1 MRTLVLYLLA
11 CLAILPRC
19 VRAQQEPQPIPLTN
33 FATTQGLAILDSP
46 SYYLDSQRNARAG
59 TIQDIATVR
68 DKEFTTTWPR
78 FYEQLSH
85 NARPYTFW
93 FQTVLQNNSD
103 SALDLSLAYG
113 SLDFVDAWLLPETS
127 TIAGPNS
134 SRPDRAAPRKITPD
148 GSPHSART
156 TPDNGTISPDRIA
169 SKGPPQ
175 TARAAS
181 LAAPQ
186 YIPGG
191 SLRPAP
197 TQSTYLQ
204 RQSQTLPL
212 RLSAHATARLLI
224 RVRQLTDD
232 YYFHGFALYDQRSL
246 SATFVDSLAEDHT
259 NLIIQ
264 MLFQGFLLCQ
274 LIYVLFQWLII
285 RRQEYLFYLF
295 YMTLIAG
302 YFLSKQESLFGF
314 KLLFTRWPLLK
325 IYLGKTLLI
334 LPYYVYFRFVRSFL
348 DIPRDYPR
356 LNTWIIRLEYFLL
369 AYALFDF
376 LFILLTFNRGLQ
388 TILYT
393 IVFSLI
399 FLISLGFVV
408 FLVRYRQP
416 LVYFILAGSLVVAT
430 GHILGLVF
438 SYLEIERHMD
448 LGVPDIF
455 VFPQTGIV
463 LEILCFTGGL
473 SYKSRKIEQEK
484 ITGQEK
490 LIEQLKANELLQ
502 NRMQHIRNK
511 IAQDLHD
518 DIGSTLSS
526 ISILSDLA
534 IRGNNSSQTI
544 ETMNEILDSS
554 LMLME
559 RMDDIVWSINPRND
573 SLENLLMRVRHFATT
588 LFEAK
593 GVDYTIDIA
602 RNIHEVRLP
611 MDYRQHIYLILKEAI
626 NNLVKYA
633 HATQAIIEVRFD
645 EHHLTLCV
653 RDNGCGF
660 EIPSANPAAAASNPN
675 LATTASNPGP
685 AAASTGTSPEI
696 PSPTSGLSPA
706 ATVSNSST
714 GNSSPASNP
723 TVTTPGGNGLPGM
736 YHRASLMNARVDI
749 TSAPGQGTSIRL
761 QVDLT

>member
-19 VRAQQEPQPIPLTN
+19 VHAQQEPQPIPLTN
-33 FATTQGLAILDSP
+33 FATTQGLVTLDSP

-59 TIQDIATVR
+59 NIQDIATVR
-68 DKEFTTTWPR
+68 DKAFTATWPR
-78 FYEQLSH
+78 FYELLSH

-113 SLDFVDAWLLPETS
+113 SLDFVDAWLLPETPIS
-127 TIAGPNS
+127 A
-134 SRPDRAAPRKITPD
+134 AAPRDT
-148 GSPHSART
+148 G
-156 TPDNGTISPDRIA
+156 NISPGRIA

-175 TARAAS
+175 AARAAS

-197 TQSTYLQ
+197 AQSTYLQ

-212 RLSAHATARLLI
+212 RLSAHVTARLLI

-232 YYFHGFALYDQRSL
+232 YYFNGFALYDQRSL

-295 YMTLIAG
+295 YMTLIAA

-356 LNTWIIRLEYFLL
+356 LNVWIIRLEYFLL
-369 AYALFDF
+369 AYAMFDF

-438 SYLEIERHMD
+438 SYLEIERHLD

-534 IRGNNSSQTI
+534 IRGNSSSQTI

-588 LFEAK
+588 LFEAR

-645 EHHLTLCV
+645 QHHLTLCV

-660 EIPSANPAAAASNPN
+660 EIPPAATASNPSPT
-675 LATTASNPGP
+675 ATVSNPGP
-685 AAASTGTSPEI
+685 AAASTGTSTEN
-696 PSPTSGLSPA
+696 PSPTSGPSPA
-706 ATVSNSST
+706 ATA
-714 GNSSPASNP
+714 SSP
-723 TVTTPGGNGLPGM
+723 TITTPGGNGLPGM
-736 YHRASLMNARVDI
+736 HHRASLMNAHIDI
-749 TSAPGQGTSIRL
+749 TSAPGQGTSISL

>member
-11 CLAILPRC
+11 WLAISPLC
-19 VRAQQEPQPIPLTN
+19 VHAQQEPPPLPLNN
-33 FATTQGLAILDSP
+33 FAAARGLVITDSP
-46 SYYLDSQRNARAG
+46 SYYLDSQRHARSG
-59 TIQDIATVR
+59 NIQDIATVR
-68 DKEFTTTWPR
+68 DKAFTTAWPR

-85 NARPYTFW
+85 NPRPYTFW
-93 FQTVLQNNSD
+93 VQTVLQNNSD

-113 SLDFVDAWLLPETS
+113 TLDFVDAWLLSETP
-127 TIAGPNS
+127 G
-134 SRPDRAAPRKITPD
+134 
-148 GSPHSART
+148 
-156 TPDNGTISPDRIA
+156 
-169 SKGPPQ
+169 
-175 TARAAS
+175 
-181 LAAPQ
+181 PQ

-191 SLRPAP
+191 VLRTAP

-212 RLSAHATARLLI
+212 RLPAHASTRLLI

-232 YYFHGFALYDQRSL
+232 YYFYGFALYDQESL
-246 SATFVDSLAEDHT
+246 SASFVDSLAEDHT
-259 NLIIQ
+259 NLIVQ

-314 KLLFTRWPLLK
+314 KLIFTRWPLLK

-356 LNTWIIRLEYFLL
+356 LNYWIIRLEYFLL
-369 AYALFDF
+369 AYALLDF
-376 LFILLTFNRGLQ
+376 VFILLTFNRGLQ

-393 IVFSLI
+393 SVFSMI
-399 FLISLGFVV
+399 FIVTLGFMV

-416 LVYFILAGSLVVAT
+416 LVYFILGGSLMVAT

-438 SYLEIERHMD
+438 SYLEIERHID

-455 VFPQTGIV
+455 VFPQSGIV
-463 LEILCFTGGL
+463 LEILCFTAGL

-484 ITGQEK
+484 IAGQEK

-534 IRGNNSSQTI
+534 IRGNSSTQTI
-544 ETMNEILDSS
+544 ETMNEIFDNS

-588 LFEAK
+588 LFEAR

-633 HATQAIIEVRFD
+633 HATLAVIEVRFD
-645 EHHLTLCV
+645 QHHLTLCV

-660 EIPSANPAAAASNPN
+660 EVPPA
-675 LATTASNPGP
+675 
-685 AAASTGTSPEI
+685 
-696 PSPTSGLSPA
+696 
-706 ATVSNSST
+706 
-714 GNSSPASNP
+714 SPASG
-723 TVTTPGGNGLPGM
+723 PGGNGLPGM

>member
-1 MRTLVLYLLA
+1 MRRLVLYFLA

-19 VRAQQEPQPIPLTN
+19 VHAQQESQLLPLIN
-33 FATTQGLAILDSP
+33 FAGARGLVIIDSP
-46 SYYLDSQRNARAG
+46 SFYLDSQRHDRAG
-59 TIQDIATVR
+59 SIQDIATVR
-68 DKEFTTTWPR
+68 NKAFTTGWPR
-78 FYEQLSH
+78 FYDRLAH
-85 NARPYTFW
+85 NPRPYIFW
-93 FQTVLQNNSD
+93 FQTVLHNNSD

-113 SLDFVDAWLLPETS
+113 SLDFVDAWLLPVAATNAAAEPLPLT
-127 TIAGPNS
+127 TTGAVTPRDTGNMPS
-134 SRPDRAAPRKITPD
+134 SSIPPATPR
-148 GSPHSART
+148 HS
-156 TPDNGTISPDRIA
+156 
-169 SKGPPQ
+169 
-175 TARAAS
+175 ARAAS
-181 LAAPQ
+181 LAGPQ

-191 SLRPAP
+191 SLRTAP
-197 TQSTYLQ
+197 TPSTYLQ

-212 RLSAHATARLLI
+212 RLPAHASARLLI

-232 YYFHGFALYDQRSL
+232 YSFDGFALYDRESL
-246 SATFVDSLAEDHT
+246 SAGFVNSLAEDHAY
-259 NLIIQ
+259 LIIQ

-285 RRQEYLFYLF
+285 RRPEYLFYLF

-302 YFLSKQESLFGF
+302 YFLSKQESLFGVR
-314 KLLFTRWPLLK
+314 LLFTRWPLLR

-334 LPYYVYFRFVRSFL
+334 LPYYVYLRFVRSFL
-348 DIPRDYPR
+348 DVPRDYPR
-356 LNTWIIRLEYFLL
+356 LNYWIIRMEYFLL
-369 AYALFDF
+369 AYALLDF
-376 LFILLTFNRGLQ
+376 LFILLTFNRGVQ
-388 TILYT
+388 TLAYT
-393 IVFSLI
+393 VVFAIV
-399 FLISLGFVV
+399 FLISLGFTIY
-408 FLVRYRQP
+408 LVRYRQQF
-416 LVYFILAGSLVVAT
+416 VYFILAGSVVVAT

-438 SYLEIERHMD
+438 SYLEVQRHMD

-455 VFPQTGIV
+455 VFPQCGIV
-463 LEILCFTGGL
+463 LEILCFTAGL
-473 SYKSRKIEQEK
+473 SFKSWKIEQEK
-484 ITGQEK
+484 IAGQEK

-502 NRMQHIRNK
+502 TRMQHIRNK

-526 ISILSDLA
+526 MAILSDLA
-534 IRGNNSSQTI
+534 IRGNSTSQTM

-588 LFEAK
+588 LFEAR

-633 HATQAIIEVRFD
+633 HATQAFIEVRFD
-645 EHHLTLCV
+645 RHHLTLCV

-660 EIPSANPAAAASNPN
+660 AFAPP
-675 LATTASNPGP
+675 
-685 AAASTGTSPEI
+685 STGCHSIDPAG
-696 PSPTSGLSPA
+696 SGPT
-706 ATVSNSST
+706 
-714 GNSSPASNP
+714 
-723 TVTTPGGNGLPGM
+723 TTGGNGLPGM
-736 YHRASLMNARVDI
+736 YRRASLMNARVDI

-761 QVDLT
+761 QVDLD